1 MGCEEILALALALA
15 MDAFAVSLGVGA
27 KVGKVSFRQGF
38 RLAWHFGFFQAGMP
52 VLGWMT
58 GSVVREY
65 ISAFD
70 HWIAFVLLLCLGL
83 KMIKEAFEF
92 GDQGLQKDPSKGLS
106 LVALSVATSID
117 ALAVGFSF
125 SVLGI
130 SIWIPIVIIGVVA
143 AGMTVLGLYL
153 GHKTLQIINLERFAE
168 ILGGFVLIGIG
179 VKILFDHGVFA

>member
-1 MGCEEILALALALA
+1 
-15 MDAFAVSLGVGA
+15 
-27 KVGKVSFRQGF
+27 
-38 RLAWHFGFFQAGMP
+38 
-52 VLGWMT
+52 
-58 GSVVREY
+58 
-65 ISAFD
+65 
-70 HWIAFVLLLCLGL
+70 
-83 KMIKEAFEF
+83 
-92 GDQGLQKDPSKGLS
+92 
-106 LVALSVATSID
+106 VATSID